1 MVNES
6 VGGGNVFQLTAMD
19 GNTRSSTNQRSR
31 LLRRCRRACRTVRPR
46 APLFSISHQH
56 HSQSSTPLGKFAR
69 SIDHIHLAV
78 ISTTATPARCF
89 NLTHAM
95 GIVACF
101 LSLSMFRHFRESLL
115 QYPLLLASLGTGGG
129 EHQRRPN
136 GANQKT
142 RQDHRSYSIPL
153 LECFPRPCR

>member
-1 MVNES
+1 METPDHRPIKEVDCCGVAAELA
-6 VGGGNVFQLTAMD
+6 GRCD
-19 GNTRSSTNQRSR
+19 HE
-31 LLRRCRRACRTVRPR
+31 LLSFP
-46 APLFSISHQH
+46 SHQH

-69 SIDHIHLAV
+69 SIDHVHLAV

>member
-1 MVNES
+1 METPDHRPIKEVDCCGVAAELAGRCDHELLSFPYLINITLKVPHRS
-6 VGGGNVFQLTAMD
+6 GNSLDLLTM
-19 GNTRSSTNQRSR
+19 
-31 LLRRCRRACRTVRPR
+31 
-46 APLFSISHQH
+46 SISQL
-56 HSQSSTPLGKFAR
+56 S
-69 SIDHIHLAV
+69 
-78 ISTTATPARCF
+78 TATPARCF